1 MGWKIV
7 VYALWLVAYFHP
19 MWQVGTWMLLLH
31 GVSSSLTSMV
41 YPLSLFLVGLVTYP
55 EPTRKYIVGISRYA
69 EVLIVVK
76 VLFQLPM
83 FCIKTFQ
90 DIESTE
96 TRIAYAFNDQP
107 SCPPLRGVSQW
118 DVALSTPGL
127 IGIRKAETTV
137 IGFVFLDLALLVSLH
152 FYRWASRRK
161 GTWRSS
167 YASPPVSSDD
177 DDDDDSSAV
186 LYVGEVSDADIESA

>member
-1 MGWKIV
+1 MG
-7 VYALWLVAYFHP
+7 
-19 MWQVGTWMLLLH
+19 
-31 GVSSSLTSMV
+31 
-41 YPLSLFLVGLVTYP
+41 
-55 EPTRKYIVGISRYA
+55 
-69 EVLIVVK
+69 VK

-96 TRIAYAFNDQP
+96 TRIAYAFKDQP

-118 DVALSTPGL
+118 DVALSTWGV
-127 IGIRKAETTV
+127 IGIREADTTV
-137 IGFVFLDLALLVSLH
+137 LGFVFLDLALLVSLH

-167 YASPPVSSDD
+167 YASPPVSSNVDG
-177 DDDDDSSAV
+177 DDSSAV